1 MTPSRA
7 LLAVAVSAVLLAACG
22 KAQESASEALAEQA
36 LEAQTG
42 AEVDIE
48 TEDGASTV
56 TMETAE
62 GKLEHSAGENLPLPD
77 DFPDDVVLP
86 DDYTVVSVMKM
97 GPSRSVV
104 LRSRETMA
112 TLYDQYRTGQADQG
126 WKETMSMQGAEGAAL
141 GFEKDKRGM
150 LVNLRPD
157 IEGQTIVSLSL
168 QAP

>member
-1 MTPSRA
+1 MTPSRH
-7 LLAVAVSAVLLAACG
+7 LLAVAVFAVLLAACG

-42 AEVDIE
+42 AEVDLD
-48 TEDGASTV
+48 TDDGVSTL
-56 TMETAE
+56 TMETDE
-62 GKLEHSAGENLPLPD
+62 GQLQHSVGENVPLPD
-77 DFPDDVVLP
+77 DFPKDVVLP

-97 GPSRSVV
+97 GPSQSVV

-112 TLYDQYRTGQADQG
+112 TLYDEYKAGQASKG
-126 WKETMSMQGAEGAAL
+126 WKETMSMQGPEGAAL

-157 IEGQTIVSLSL
+157 IEGQTMVSLSL

>member
-1 MTPSRA
+1 MTPSRT
-7 LLAVAVSAVLLAACG
+7 LLAVAVFAVLLAACG

-42 AEVDIE
+42 AEVELD
-48 TEDGASTV
+48 TEDGVSTV
-56 TMETAE
+56 TMQTEE
-62 GKLEHSAGENLPLPD
+62 GQLQHSVGENVPLPEN
-77 DFPDDVVLP
+77 FPRDVVLP

-97 GPSRSVV
+97 GPTQSVV

-112 TLYDQYRTGQADQG
+112 TLYDHYKTGQTDRG
-126 WKETMSMQGAEGAAL
+126 WKETMSMQGAEGASL
-141 GFEKDKRGM
+141 GFEKGKRGV

-157 IEGQTIVSLSL
+157 IEGQTVVSLSL